1 VVGSDER
8 LLEFVDVEIEDLV
21 SKEGPLQILQL
32 TIQNETDNLLKEEVT
47 DADDYV
53 DWIQW
58 VVEEERRMQSLA
70 EAASAAEESVLL
82 QI

>member
-1 VVGSDER
+1 LVGSDER
-8 LLEFVDVEIEDLV
+8 LLEFVDAEFEDLV

-47 DADDYV
+47 DADDYA

-58 VVEEERRMQSLA
+58 AAEEERRMQSLV